1 MTYDPTQ
8 PAPGTSP
15 ASTRATIQQN
25 FFQANVAIGRDHIPF
40 SAGTSEGLHRKVTL
54 VEVQSGAGPTIT
66 GTQSA
71 LYMKTVG
78 ATQQLFFK
86 NSAGEEKISDA
97 FQFVKANNGYI
108 NIAGVLIQW
117 LRIDPSPTSGG
128 ITTVTFPIP
137 FDGAPWN
144 VQVTLRRLDSAT
156 EATPVVLQVNFLAS
170 SCRIRLPGNANNN
183 GFFVLAIGK
192 AP

>member
-86 NSAGEEKISDA
+86 NSATEQQITDS
-97 FQFVKANNGYI
+97 FVAVKEADGYI
-108 NIAGVLIQW
+108 KIAGVLIQW
-117 LRIDPSPTSGG
+117 KRIAVSTTSGG
-128 ITTVTFPIP
+128 TTTVAFPIS
-137 FDGAPWN
+137 FDGPPWN
-144 VQVTLRRLDSAT
+144 VQVTLRRSGTAT
-156 EATPVVLQVNFLAS
+156 EATAVVNTAFVTSS
-170 SCRIRLPGNANNN
+170 SCQVILPDGANNN
-183 GFFVLAIGK
+183 GFYVLAIGK